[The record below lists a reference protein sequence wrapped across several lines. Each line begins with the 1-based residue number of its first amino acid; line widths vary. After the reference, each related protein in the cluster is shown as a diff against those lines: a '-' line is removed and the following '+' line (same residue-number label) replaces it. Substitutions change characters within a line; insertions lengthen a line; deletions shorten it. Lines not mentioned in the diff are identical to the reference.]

1 MTTTH
6 TGATLSTPRPWRS
19 SPILTPQVLEPL
31 YDINW
36 DFLTMLTRVPRQWQA
51 ARVSSRL
58 PCPAYVELVALDP
71 LRRREAARVPF
82 TLYSA
87 RFLDDRYWQQVAS
100 APTLP
105 LSEYKENDEPRQCLL
120 EFARLAFFFAWHLAI
135 ANPPAARLVMGMPPE
150 TVDVFREMS
159 PTKVRQVAIDRAE
172 ILVPRWA
179 DRTSFWSRL
188 LRGAGREG
196 GNAAFDAGMIGIQM
210 IAGEMVASAALREAE
225 RRKYKRME

>member
-6 TGATLSTPRPWRS
+6 TGAFLSAPRPWHS

-58 PCPAYVELVALDP
+58 PCPAYVELVSMDP

-87 RFLDDRYWQQVAS
+87 RFLDDRYWQQIAS
-100 APTLP
+100 SPTVL
-105 LSEYKENDEPRQCLL
+105 LNENPGSDEARHYLL
-120 EFARLAFFFAWHLAI
+120 EFARLALFFAWHLAT
-135 ANPPAARLVMGMPPE
+135 ANPPAARLVMGMPGE
-150 TVDVFREMS
+150 TVNVFREMS
-159 PTKVRQVAIDRAE
+159 PTKVRQIAIDRAE
-172 ILVPRWA
+172 LLVPRWA
-179 DRTSFWSRL
+179 DRTSFWTRL
-188 LRGAGREG
+188 LRGSSDGAGSF
-196 GNAAFDAGMIGIQM
+196 ALDAGMIGIQM

-225 RRKYKRME
+225 RRKHKRTD

>member
-6 TGATLSTPRPWRS
+6 AGAFLPAPRPWHS

-36 DFLTMLTRVPRQWQA
+36 DFLTMLTRLPRQWQA

-58 PCPAYVELVALDP
+58 PCPAYVELVSMDP
-71 LRRREAARVPF
+71 FRRREAARVPF

-100 APTLP
+100 SPTLP
-105 LSEYKENDEPRQCLL
+105 LTEYPGSDDTRQCLL
-120 EFARLAFFFAWHLAI
+120 EFARLALFFAWHLAV
-135 ANPPAARLVMGMPPE
+135 ANPPAARLVMGMPGE
-150 TVDVFREMS
+150 TVTVFREMS
-159 PTKVRQVAIDRAE
+159 PTKVRQIAMDRAE
-172 ILVPRWA
+172 VFVPRWA
-179 DRTSFWSRL
+179 DRTSFWNRL
-188 LRGAGREG
+188 LRGPGDKGSPAL
-196 GNAAFDAGMIGIQM
+196 DAGMIGIQM

-225 RRKYKRME
+225 RRKQRRIE